1 MSLPDESGLADDRQL
16 ARYLLGLLPEEE
28 TERLDEASIADD
40 EIAARL
46 RIVEND
52 LVDAHVAGTLSGEM
66 LQRFECHYLASPRR
80 RENVKLAGRFLQA
93 INRAAPRP
101 QPVPLVDSELPAVPE
116 PIEGS
121 GRSASLVPA
130 SAGGRTWLAW
140 WQTVAAALFVVGFGT
155 LLFQVE
161 RFRNGLDAAQRETV
175 ALGNRARDLERQLAE
190 QRTANDTATSELAL
204 LRNSAAAP
212 AAWPAQDAPTIAL
225 VLLPQTR
232 ALGPVPAIAI
242 PPAADRIA
250 FELRLESN
258 DFSRYQV
265 ALKDP
270 GSNQIVWRSDFITAT
285 SPDHTPMVSVVVPAR
300 GLKAQHYS
308 LAVTGH
314 SGRGGSNS
322 EVVGSYTFQV
332 VHH

>member
-1 MSLPDESGLADDRQL
+1 MSLPDESGLTDDRQL

-28 TERLDEASIADD
+28 TERLDEESIADD
-40 EIAARL
+40 EVASRL
-46 RIVEND
+46 RIVENE
-52 LVDAHVAGTLSGEM
+52 LVDAYVAGTLSGEM
-66 LQRFECHYLASPRR
+66 LERFECHYLASPHR
-80 RENVKLAGRFLQA
+80 RENVKFARRFLRA
-93 INRAAPRP
+93 IDRTTPRSEP
-101 QPVPLVDSELPAVPE
+101 GPLTDSELRAGPRPF
-116 PIEGS
+116 EGS
-121 GRSASLVPA
+121 GRSSSLVPA
-130 SAGGRTWLAW
+130 SAGGRTRPAR
-140 WQTVAAALFVVGFGT
+140 WQMAAAALFIVAFGT

-161 RFRNGLDAAQRETV
+161 RFRNGLDAAQREAV
-175 ALGNRARDLERQLAE
+175 ALANRARDLERQLAE
-190 QRTANDTATSELAL
+190 QRAANDTATSELAL
-204 LRNSAAAP
+204 LRNSATAP
-212 AAWPAQDAPTIAL
+212 AARPAQDAPTFAL

-270 GSNQIVWRSDFITAT
+270 GSNQIVWRSDFITPT
-285 SPDHTPMVSVVVPAR
+285 SLDHTPTVSVIVPTR

-308 LAVTGH
+308 LAITGH
-314 SGRGGSNS
+314 SGRSGSNS